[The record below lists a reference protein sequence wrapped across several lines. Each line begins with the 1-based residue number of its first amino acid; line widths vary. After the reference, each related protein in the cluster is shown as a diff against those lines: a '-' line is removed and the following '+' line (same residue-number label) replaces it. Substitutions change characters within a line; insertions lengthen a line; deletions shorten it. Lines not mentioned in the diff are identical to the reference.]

1 MAASEGARSERRMR
15 LTPSACNRNW
25 RCSRTRSAYAG
36 PRLHCA
42 TSKRSR
48 TRGAA
53 VLEAIVAL
61 PILLIAVFG
70 TFLFTTIL
78 MVRSGV
84 RQAAIEGAREAS
96 KVYGANFDVVDAA
109 TCPPPNPQVPGDFV
123 VDAAVEAVNSV
134 LGTYGLAV
142 GNGTTNTGVQVIVN
156 DDADA
161 TFRGEQI
168 VDPCAAPT
176 LTDCAGKV
184 EVRVIVRYSAI
195 PIPDLLNVFGFSVTG
210 ENFDFAAMGRR
221 YGVPCP

>member
-1 MAASEGARSERRMR
+1 MAAIAGALNERLMR
-15 LTPSACNRNW
+15 LTRSACKRVW
-25 RCSRTRSAYAG
+25 RCSRTRSNGAG
-36 PRLHCA
+36 PRPLRA
-42 TSKRSR
+42 SSNSSR
-48 TRGAA
+48 PRGAA

-109 TCPPPNPQVPGDFV
+109 TCPPPNPQVAGDLV

-134 LGTYGLAV
+134 LGTYGLTV

-156 DDADA
+156 DDTDA

-168 VDPCAAPT
+168 VDPCAAPA